1 MNIVTPKIELVAS
14 TQLTNT
20 QTGRTVIEELMTL
33 DPSATDAEN
42 LIEYGGRGCYEQW
55 SKPREATRKN
65 KDYIRR
71 TAFDMQHGSILEHAS
86 VTLRFSGVSR
96 AWLTEMSRHR
106 HLSWSVA
113 SQRYIDGEK
122 FGVVMPP
129 AIREATGNIVYGDTV
144 GDDGA
149 VHYLEDTYSLD
160 GSPSEALEWWTQE
173 ALCNYES
180 LVEHLEGNGSS
191 RKQAREAARCVLPN
205 CLETRGVV
213 TGNLRA
219 WSTILPLRA
228 HPTADAE
235 MREVARLITDALEPV
250 APTVVQ
256 NINEQIAYGEMSV
269 EQVPREAIL
278 NRRNRHRKE
287 HA

>member
-14 TQLTNT
+14 TQLANT
-20 QTGRTVIEELMTL
+20 QAGGTVIEELMNL

-71 TAFDMQHGSILEHAS
+71 TAFEMQHGSILEHAS

-96 AWLTEMSRHR
+96 AWLTEMERHR

-122 FGVVMPP
+122 FGIVMPP
-129 AIREATGNIVYGDTV
+129 AIRNSSSSVQHSWREATKKAYDAY
-144 GDDGA
+144 A
-149 VHYLEDTYSLD
+149 VLSDSLNDFEDVPL
-160 GSPSEALEWWTQE
+160 
-173 ALCNYES
+173 
-180 LVEHLEGNGSS
+180 
-191 RKQAREAARCVLPN
+191 KQRREAARGVLPN
-205 CLETRGVV
+205 CAETRGVV

-228 HPTADAE
+228 HPSADRE
-235 MREVARLITDALEPV
+235 MQEVSQLIADALEPV
-250 APTVVQ
+250 APTVVRH
-256 NINEQIAYGEMSV
+256 IREQIAYGEMS
-269 EQVPREAIL
+269 EERPDREAIL
-278 NRRNRHRKE
+278 ARRKRIGERHNKE
-287 HA
+287 RA

>member
-1 MNIVTPKIELVAS
+1 MNIVTPKIELIAS

-20 QTGRTVIEELMTL
+20 QAGGTVIEELMNL
-33 DPSATDAEN
+33 DPSATDGESLVEFA
-42 LIEYGGRGCYEQW
+42 GRGCYESW
-55 SKPREATRKN
+55 SKPNPKTAHN
-65 KDYIRR
+65 PDYIRR

-96 AWLTEMSRHR
+96 AWLTEMERHR

-129 AIREATGNIVYGDTV
+129 ALRDAGADAIGEWAHVCKLTFEANDFLAEVLS
-144 GDDGA
+144 DDME
-149 VHYLEDTYSLD
+149 L
-160 GSPSEALEWWTQE
+160 P
-173 ALCNYES
+173 
-180 LVEHLEGNGSS
+180 
-191 RKQAREAARCVLPN
+191 RKQAREAARGILPN

-235 MREVARLITDALEPV
+235 MQEVTKLILDAIHPV
-250 APTVVQ
+250 APTITNHIRQ
-256 NINEQIAYGEMSV
+256 QI
-269 EQVPREAIL
+269 
-278 NRRNRHRKE
+278 KE

>member
-20 QTGRTVIEELMTL
+20 QAGGTVIEELMTL

-71 TAFDMQHGSILEHAS
+71 TAFEMQHGSILEHAS

-96 AWLTEMSRHR
+96 AWLVEMSRHR

-129 AIREATGNIVYGDTV
+129 AIRDEENFDGWRSAWETSAKDSFDRYEAFVKG
-144 GDDGA
+144 
-149 VHYLEDTYSLD
+149 LD
-160 GSPSEALEWWTQE
+160 SRNVP
-173 ALCNYES
+173 
-180 LVEHLEGNGSS
+180 
-191 RKQAREAARCVLPN
+191 RKQAREAARSVLPN
-205 CLETRGVV
+205 CTEVRGVV

-228 HPTADAE
+228 HPSADAE
-235 MREVARLITDALEPV
+235 MQEVAMLILDALHPV
-250 APTVVQ
+250 APTVTNHIRQ
-256 NINEQIAYGEMSV
+256 KI
-269 EQVPREAIL
+269 
-278 NRRNRHRKE
+278 KE

>member
-20 QTGRTVIEELMTL
+20 PTGGTVIEELMNL
-33 DPSATDAEN
+33 DPSATDTEN

-55 SKPREATRKN
+55 SKPRESTRKN

-71 TAFDMQHGSILEHAS
+71 TAFEMQHGSILEHAS

-96 AWLTEMSRHR
+96 AWLVEMSRHR

-129 AIREATGNIVYGDTV
+129 AIRDSSSSVQHRWREATEKTYDEY
-144 GDDGA
+144 A
-149 VHYLEDTYSLD
+149 VLSDSLNDFEDVPL
-160 GSPSEALEWWTQE
+160 
-173 ALCNYES
+173 
-180 LVEHLEGNGSS
+180 
-191 RKQAREAARCVLPN
+191 KQRREAARGILPN
-205 CLETRGVV
+205 CVETRGVV

-228 HPTADAE
+228 HPSADRE
-235 MREVARLITDALEPV
+235 MQEVSMLILDALAPV

-256 NINEQIAYGEMSV
+256 HIRQQI
-269 EQVPREAIL
+269 
-278 NRRNRHRKE
+278 KE
-287 HA
+287 NA